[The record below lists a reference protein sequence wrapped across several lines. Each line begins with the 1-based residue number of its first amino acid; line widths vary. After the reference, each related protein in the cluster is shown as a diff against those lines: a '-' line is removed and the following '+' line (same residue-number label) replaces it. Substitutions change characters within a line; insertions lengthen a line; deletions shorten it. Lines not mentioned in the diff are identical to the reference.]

1 MKTEISTDRI
11 VDQEVTIQDQID
23 DLLLLLVKERKK
35 RKISQSELS
44 IRTKIPQPTISR
56 LESFSSVPTLPI
68 VLKLS
73 NALGLKLTLV
83 NNGE

>member
-35 RKISQSELS
+35 GKYLKVNYQSGQ
-44 IRTKIPQPTISR
+44 RFPN
-56 LESFSSVPTLPI
+56 LPYPD
-68 VLKLS
+68 
-73 NALGLKLTLV
+73 
-83 NNGE
+83 